1 MGNVGDRFRRPTVQH
16 METVKDLYI
25 YLFIFDNNKKNQ
37 HICMCVYIDL
47 ISHRMAHS
55 ETITNVKCW

>member
-25 YLFIFDNNKKNQ
+25 YLFIFNNNKK
-37 HICMCVYIDL
+37 
-47 ISHRMAHS
+47 ISAYLHVC
-55 ETITNVKCW
+55 I